1 MKLIVGLG
9 NPGPRYARTRHNIG
23 FMVAERLAADGGIAL
38 KRQGHQG
45 LYGVGRIAGVE
56 TTILL
61 PQAFMNV
68 SGASVASA
76 CKSLGVSPG
85 DLIVLHDDL
94 DLPPGA
100 LRIKVGGGHGG
111 HNGIRSISEVLGRS
125 DYIRVK
131 LGIGRPPPG
140 GDVSDYVL
148 SNFAAAE
155 QARLAVLIASA
166 AEAVELILRENVAVA
181 MNRFNSRDA
190 G

>member
-23 FMVAERLAADGGIAL
+23 FLVAERIAAECGIAL

-45 LYGVGRIAGVE
+45 IYGVGRYAGAE

-61 PQAFMNV
+61 PQTFMNV

-94 DLPPGA
+94 DLPFGTV
-100 LRIKVGGGHGG
+100 RIKVGGGHGG
-111 HNGIRSISEVLGRS
+111 HNGIRSISDVLGKS
-125 DYIRVK
+125 DYLRVK
-131 LGIGRPPPG
+131 LGISRPSPG
-140 GDVSDYVL
+140 ADVADYVL
-148 SNFAAAE
+148 GNFSGSE
-155 QARLAVLIASA
+155 QKDLDELLGKG
-166 AEAVELILRENVAVA
+166 AEAVETILRESVATA
-181 MNRFNSRDA
+181 MNRFNCRD
-190 G
+190 

>member
-1 MKLIVGLG
+1 MKLLVGLG

-23 FMVAERLAADGGIAL
+23 FLVAERIAANCGIAL

-45 LYGVGRIAGVE
+45 LSGVGRCAGTE

-61 PQAFMNV
+61 PQTFMNV

-94 DLPPGA
+94 DLPFGI

-111 HNGIRSISEVLGRS
+111 HNGIRSISEVLGRA

-131 LGIGRPPPG
+131 LGIGRPPAG
-140 GDVSDYVL
+140 GDVANYVL
-148 SNFAAAE
+148 SNFTSGENRELEA
-155 QARLAVLIASA
+155 LIALA
-166 AEAVELILRENVAVA
+166 AEAVEYLLRDGAAAA
-181 MNRFNSRDA
+181 MNRFNTR